1 MSETSFESKI
11 SQLSQRIVDLGK
23 VVTDLKG
30 RRSALAPS
38 AVEGDTQARAE
49 LQQIDAAHTHAE
61 QESGLIRDAI
71 DQLKKLAAQHKANAA
86 AKEQQK
92 RVDAAQKVGAQILA
106 LDEQIDTALA
116 QLCDR
121 LAQRR
126 AKASELGKLHFAEH
140 HLVMRLHQRYGA
152 THAAAYHGLRDYI
165 GIEHVEPHHR
175 RSLSQSDAWLR
186 QIGAYKQQQSGNSH
200 GQTET
205 QERRHDDE

>member
-1 MSETSFESKI
+1 MTDFETRIAS
-11 SQLSQRIVDLGK
+11 LGQRIVDLGK
-23 VVTDLKG
+23 VVTNLKEK
-30 RRSALAPS
+30 RSELAPS

-49 LQQIDAAHTHAE
+49 LQQLDVEASHAE

-71 DQLKKLAAQHKANAA
+71 DQLKKLASQAKEAA
-86 AKEQQK
+86 AAREQQK
-92 RVDAAQKVGAQILA
+92 REAAAQKVGAAILA

-116 QLCDR
+116 QLCDC

-175 RSLSQSDAWLR
+175 RSLSDSDAWLR
-186 QIGAYKQQQSGNSH
+186 KIGAYKQQGNSH

-205 QERRHDDE
+205 NQRSDDHE